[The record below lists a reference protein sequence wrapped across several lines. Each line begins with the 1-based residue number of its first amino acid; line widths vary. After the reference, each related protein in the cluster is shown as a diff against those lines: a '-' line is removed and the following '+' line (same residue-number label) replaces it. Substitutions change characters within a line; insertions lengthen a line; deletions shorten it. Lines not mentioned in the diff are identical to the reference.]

1 MKDIIR
7 WELNSFSELD
17 TNSLY
22 RIMHLRNRVFMLEQ
36 KVDCIDLDYKDQKAS
51 HLQGC
56 VGEELAAYCRLF
68 GQGVYMVDASIGRV
82 AVAPEYRKKGYARM
96 MMEQALLILGNVPI
110 TISAQLYLQKF
121 YEEMGFMTVSNTYLE
136 AGIPH
141 IKMKKTSI

>member
-51 HLQGC
+51 HLQGY

-68 GQGVYMVDASIGRV
+68 AQGVYMDDASIGRV
-82 AVAPEYRKKGYARM
+82 VVAPEYRKKGYARM

-121 YEEMGFMTVSNTYLE
+121 YTEMGFMTVSNTYLE
-136 AGIPH
+136 ARIPH